1 MEHDFRTIE
10 ETIAEYV
17 DAFPWLCRYDT
28 RWALILPLMAQA
40 CYVIIMRNFLMTID
54 SVYEESAFIDGA
66 SYLQVLMRIIVPL
79 AKPVIATIAL
89 WSAVQHWNSWLD
101 ALIYLNSE
109 SKVVLQTL
117 LRRLERAWE
126 QEATDALDMFLS
138 TYAAKVPS
146 EAAKAAMIVIT
157 IIALYPF
164 LQRYFIKGIF
174 LGSLNG

>member
-1 MEHDFRTIE
+1 
-10 ETIAEYV
+10 
-17 DAFPWLCRYDT
+17 
-28 RWALILPLMAQA
+28 
-40 CYVIIMRNFLMTID
+40 MRNFLMTID
-54 SVYEESAFIDGA
+54 SAYEESAFIDGA
-66 SYLQVLMRIIVPL
+66 SY
-79 AKPVIATIAL
+79 
-89 WSAVQHWNSWLD
+89 
-101 ALIYLNSE
+101 LIYLNSE

-174 LGSLNG
+174 LGSLKG